1 MVFVGTTFAVLALSG
16 ANALSHRALLQE
28 ADVGS
33 ASCKVPDLEAQ
44 LEYVVAK
51 SSRSIAPPLTRPS
64 HRCRFPECNI
74 GLFQSAAAT
83 NTCGQSTVIPVDKLG
98 ACPDAQAAL
107 DLHNEARARRGA
119 APLLW
124 SKTLSESAQ
133 AVADTCVFAHSNTNY
148 GENLAIG
155 TYLDC
160 EAGTKLWVDEEGL
173 YDALPEPGFSS
184 QTGHFSQVVWKNSL
198 QVGCGYKACPNGRY
212 VVCQYYPSGNWI
224 GQFAEQV
231 GGAGE
236 TPPCVAPEPVAP
248 EPPVAEPEPPLAE
261 PEPPVV
267 PPPSTTPEPV
277 TSPPPTDAVPSPPA
291 ECCVL
296 EFCSPYLCPS
306 APSIPNPVP
315 PIESPPVP
323 LPPIPSPPPPEECC
337 YRWGICSPR
346 FCPVPGPTPSP
357 PPPPPCRRWFC
368 WFG

>member
-1 MVFVGTTFAVLALSG
+1 M
-16 ANALSHRALLQE
+16 Q
-28 ADVGS
+28 S
-33 ASCKVPDLEAQ
+33 AGPRSAARVRRREIVSLD
-44 LEYVVAK
+44 
-51 SSRSIAPPLTRPS
+51 RSIAPPHTPLA
-64 HRCRFPECNI
+64 HRCRFPECDI

-83 NTCGQSTVIPVDKLG
+83 DTCGQSTVIPVDKLG

-124 SKTLSESAQ
+124 SKTLSDSAQ
-133 AVADTCVFAHSNTNY
+133 AVANTCVFAHSNTNY

-160 EAGTKLWVDEEGL
+160 EAGTKLWVDEEGM

-212 VVCQYYPSGNWI
+212 VVCQYYPSGNSI
-224 GQFAEQV
+224 AQVAQQV

-236 TPPCVAPEPVAP
+236 APPCVAPEPVAP
-248 EPPVAEPEPPLAE
+248 EPPVAD
-261 PEPPVV
+261 PEPPVADPEPPVTDPEPPVAVPEPPEV
-267 PPPSTTPEPV
+267 PPPPTTPEPI
-277 TSPPPTDAVPSPPA
+277 TPPPPTDTVPSPPA

-296 EFCSPYLCPS
+296 GFCSPYLCPS

-315 PIESPPVP
+315 VPPIEIPPVP
-323 LPPIPSPPPPEECC
+323 LPPIPSPPPPAECC

-346 FCPVPGPTPSP
+346 FCPVPGPTPPP
-357 PPPPPCRRWFC
+357 PPPPPCRRWTC